1 MTSDHIDKKKLERA
15 IRKIKHCLALSQS
28 ANENEAATAL
38 RQAQALMREFRL
50 TEMDVKLSDV
60 GEVESQ
66 FSRNERRPAWDQ
78 QLSASVAAVFNCSS
92 LRAREW
98 CKAKHR
104 VVERASFIGVT
115 PSQHIALYAYEA
127 LLTKLKLARKQYA
140 AGVRSGKYR
149 SSYSAETAGDHFAL
163 AWVGQVHEKLLALIP
178 QGEDDPSTPSDGR
191 DIMVVQTQDKAL
203 IAEYLSNITIAKS
216 RKTPEIELDLDA
228 QIAGMLAGRKVD
240 LNAGITRGGDNP
252 LSLPAPPSAARS
264 MEAV

>member
-1 MTSDHIDKKKLERA
+1 MTSDQIDEKKLERA

-28 ANENEAATAL
+28 GNENEAATAL
-38 RQAQALMREFRL
+38 RQAQALMREYRL

-60 GEVESQ
+60 GEAESQ

-92 LRAREW
+92 LRVREW

-149 SSYSAETAGDHFAL
+149 SSYSPETAGDHFAL
-163 AWVGQVHEKLLALIP
+163 AWVAQVYGKLQALVP
-178 QGEDDPSTPSDGR
+178 QGDDGPCAQSDGR
-191 DIMVVQTQDKAL
+191 DLMTLQTQDKAL
-203 IAEYLSNITIAKS
+203 IADYLSNITIAKS
-216 RKTPEIELDLDA
+216 RKTPDVELDLDA

-240 LNAGITRGGDNP
+240 LNAGITRGGDDL
-252 LSLPAPPSAARS
+252 LSLPAHALVARS
-264 MEAV
+264 WEAA

>member
-1 MTSDHIDKKKLERA
+1 MTSAHIDEKKLERA

-38 RQAQALMREFRL
+38 RQAQALMRKYRL

-66 FSRNERRPAWDQ
+66 FSRNERRPAWDL

-92 LRAREW
+92 LRVREW
-98 CKAKHR
+98 CNTKHR
-104 VVERASFIGVT
+104 MVERASFIGVT

-149 SSYSAETAGDHFAL
+149 SSYTAETAGDHFAL
-163 AWVGQVHEKLLALIP
+163 AWVAQVYGKLLALVP
-178 QGEDDPSTPSDGR
+178 QCDDDHNATSDSR
-191 DIMVVQTQDKAL
+191 ELVAVQSQDKTL
-203 IAEYLSNITIAKS
+203 IAEYLSNISITKPRKS
-216 RKTPEIELDLDA
+216 PDIELDPDA
-228 QIAGMLAGRKVD
+228 QIAGMLAGRDVD
-240 LNAGITRGGDNP
+240 LHAGIARGGDGP
-252 LSLPAPPSAARS
+252 LSLSTNTSAPRSSEAA
-264 MEAV
+264 

>member
-1 MTSDHIDKKKLERA
+1 MTSDRNDDKKLERA

-28 ANENEAATAL
+28 ANEYEAATAL
-38 RQAQALMREFRL
+38 RQAQALMREYRL

-66 FSRNERRPAWDQ
+66 FSREQRRPAWDQ

-92 LRAREW
+92 LRVRDW
-98 CKAKHR
+98 CKTKHR

-163 AWVGQVHEKLLALIP
+163 AWVAQVYGKLLALVP
-178 QGEDDPSTPSDGR
+178 QGDDDPDSTTDGHEL
-191 DIMVVQTQDKAL
+191 VTVQCQDKAL
-203 IAEYLSNITIAKS
+203 IAEYLSNIVIGKS
-216 RKTPEIELDLDA
+216 RKSPYIELDLDA
-228 QIAGMLAGRKVD
+228 QIAGMLAGREVN
-240 LNAGITRGGDNP
+240 LHAGIAPAGGEL
-252 LSLPAPPSAARS
+252 LSLPAAEKTYAA
-264 MEAV
+264 EAR